1 MNPGNEQVMV
11 ILTATPGL
19 EEVLVDWL
27 LGRPENLRF
36 TSLAASGHGMLHEAL
51 SPAERVS
58 GRQRQLQ
65 FQVTLPRS
73 NLQDFLADARG
84 EFAGTDLSYQV
95 LPLLAAGRLADYP
108 GT

>member
-1 MNPGNEQVMV
+1 MNTAEQQVLV
-11 ILTATPGL
+11 IITGTPGL
-19 EEVLVDWL
+19 EEVVVDWL

-36 TSLAASGHGMLHEAL
+36 TTLAASGHGLLHDAL

-65 FQVTLPRS
+65 FQVGLPRAS
-73 NLQDFLADARG
+73 LEEFLADASR

-95 LPLLAAGRLADYP
+95 LPLLAAGRLADFP
-108 GT
+108 G